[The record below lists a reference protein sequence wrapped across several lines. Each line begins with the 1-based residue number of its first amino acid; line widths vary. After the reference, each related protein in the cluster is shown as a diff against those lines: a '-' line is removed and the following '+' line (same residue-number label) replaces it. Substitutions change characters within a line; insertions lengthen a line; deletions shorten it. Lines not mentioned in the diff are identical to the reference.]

1 MPLQI
6 AFLKSSL
13 QSRAGVRLIP
23 YRPILRLVF
32 ALLLLSPLDA
42 PAQVPYDEAEDI
54 IKVTTDLVLVPV
66 TVTDSRG
73 RRIAN
78 LEQQDFA
85 LRTDAGKMQ
94 LEFFSVGTEQ
104 VAMAFLLD
112 ASGSARDYL
121 VQQRE
126 AALSLFSRFGSES
139 EVAVLPFGD
148 RIVGATSFTNDIETA
163 RSSFAFPAVSN
174 RRTAIFDSVMTGISI
189 FSKHKTPPRV
199 RRIMI
204 LTSDG
209 LDTTSAAKPGLVIGR
224 ARSEGVSIYVIH
236 FPIFTPIDGR
246 LKPRP
251 AAKGFRQLAEQ
262 TGGRYFQVGDARSA
276 LRMDSSPD
284 LTAVFKAIEEDLAG
298 QYLLGF
304 YPADESRDGRFHPVQ
319 VEVAGSKRKLNVK
332 TLREGFILKQP

>member
-6 AFLKSSL
+6 AFRSL
-13 QSRAGVRLIP
+13 QRLSALRLIRC
-23 YRPILRLVF
+23 RPILPLVF
-32 ALLLLSPLDA
+32 ALLLFPPAA
-42 PAQVPYDEAEDI
+42 PAQAVSDEVEDVI
-54 IKVTTDLVLVPV
+54 RVRTDLVLVPV

-73 RRIAN
+73 RRIID
-78 LEQQDFA
+78 LEQRDFA
-85 LRTDAGKMQ
+85 LRTDAGKMK

-112 ASGSARDYL
+112 ASGSARNYL
-121 VQQRE
+121 LQQRE
-126 AALSLFSRFGSES
+126 AALSLFSRFGSDS

-148 RIVGATSFTNDIETA
+148 RIVGGTSFTNDIDMA
-163 RSSFAFPAVSN
+163 RSSFTFPAVSN
-174 RRTAIFDSVMTGISI
+174 RRTAIFDSVMTGLSV
-189 FSKHKTPPRV
+189 FGKHKTPPRV

-209 LDTTSAAKPGLVIGR
+209 LDTSSGAKPRQVIGR

-236 FPIFTPIDGR
+236 FPIFIPIDGR

-251 AAKGFRQLAEQ
+251 AAKGFRDLAEQ
-262 TGGRYFQVGDARSA
+262 TGGRYFQVGDASSA

-284 LTAVFKAIEEDLAG
+284 LTAVFNAIEEDLAG

-304 YPADESRDGRFHPVQ
+304 YPVDESRDGRFHPLQ
-319 VEVAGSKRKLNVK
+319 VEIATNSKRKLKVK